1 MKEQRWSQR
10 KQKVQGLHGGSM
22 AFSRDSEKSSVA
34 RAVKAEDKAQNVSR
48 YHTREGTGSSPD
60 GQPVCTSVA
69 MLSLG
74 QCLASVP
81 VDEELLR

>member
-1 MKEQRWSQR
+1 MKKGRWSQR

-22 AFSRDSEKSSVA
+22 AFSKNSEKSGVA
-34 RAVKAEDKAQNVSR
+34 RAERSEDKAQKVSR

-69 MLSLG
+69 ML
-74 QCLASVP
+74 
-81 VDEELLR
+81 